1 MKTLAKEYFE
11 LNSKIQSLNY
21 ELEDIKDTLIK
32 YYQNEM
38 NFGFIVDNLENI
50 FNLIMLGVNADIL
63 EDKNYSQ
70 EQKRLISRYLTPGID
85 ISVYLNPKYN
95 LELIEKICQILN
107 CEALELN
114 KREDIVNLLVIES

>member
-70 EQKRLISRYLTPGID
+70 EQKRLILKYLTPNID

-114 KREDIVNLLVIES
+114 KREDIVNLY

>member
-70 EQKRLISRYLTPGID
+70 EQKRLILKYLTPNID